1 MWAPFCPSMPRLP
14 VAPPKPPFKPSLQ
27 LRYAPVF
34 DFPAPR
40 AFLWLPAIIAVT
52 VFALLWGSGAGNARV
67 EGAPIQPSPYGT
79 GKAIKSGNGQEK
91 DEFNS
96 GLRVSPYALSILI
109 GVLTI
114 GLQVL
119 LKLMSRQPP
128 ANKSHGLIREDL
140 VWWLD
145 WVIAAVV
152 AFMVLALNRADD
164 HEVMTTEQVL
174 TLVFVFISGLTGIPT
189 MVRNFGY
196 DTAHDPPAL
205 RTGRGIVL
213 PNLAGAVILLATVVA
228 GAQLAG

>member
-1 MWAPFCPSMPRLP
+1 MFELSG
-14 VAPPKPPFKPSLQ
+14 PKL
-27 LRYAPVF
+27 L
-34 DFPAPR
+34 
-40 AFLWLPAIIAVT
+40 LWLSVVVAAV
-52 VFALLWGSGAGNARV
+52 VLALASSWVSGDARARSG
-67 EGAPIQPSPYGT
+67 GANRGQSQSQAET
-79 GKAIKSGNGQEK
+79 QVQSGNKQEK
-91 DEFNS
+91 DDVNS
-96 GLRVSPYALSILI
+96 GLRVSPFALSILI

-128 ANKSHGLIREDL
+128 SNKSHGLIREDL

-152 AFMVLALNRADD
+152 AFMVLALNRADG
-164 HEVMTTEQVL
+164 HMALTTEQVF
-174 TLVFVFISGLTGIPT
+174 TLVFVFITGLTGIPT

>member
-1 MWAPFCPSMPRLP
+1 
-14 VAPPKPPFKPSLQ
+14 
-27 LRYAPVF
+27 VF
-34 DFPAPR
+34 DSLTPR
-40 AFLWLPAIIAVT
+40 VLLWLPAIIAAMVL
-52 VFALLWGSGAGNARV
+52 VLSWGSGAGNARAGSD
-67 EGAPIQPSPYGT
+67 GATQGQLPSKA
-79 GKAIKSGNGQEK
+79 GKAIKSENGQKE
-91 DEFNS
+91 ELNS
-96 GLRVSPYALSILI
+96 GLRVSPFALSILI

-114 GLQVL
+114 GLQIL

-145 WVIAAVV
+145 WVIAAIV

-164 HEVMTTEQVL
+164 HEAMTTEQVF
-174 TLVFVFISGLTGIPT
+174 TLVFVFISGLTGIPA